1 MSLDGVGAI
10 YGGQPSVWGQPEPRG
25 GATPHRQR
33 PRWRERSVAIINS
46 YPASY
51 DESAARQRHQ
61 RYRRIA
67 PVINDIAITIIVVLA
82 MRRCIGLVE
91 EALRRDRSLAGRPG
105 AHPCS
110 TPYSVERATLI

>member
-1 MSLDGVGAI
+1 MSPGDGSVI
-10 YGGQPSVWGQPEPRG
+10 YDAQPSFWPRPEQTG
-25 GATPHRQR
+25 SATPHRQR
-33 PRWRERSVAIINS
+33 PRWRERCVAIINS
-46 YPASY
+46 YPSSY